1 MKGSWPAVPGSHAA
15 QFYESERFLHRAVAA
30 FMAQGNRLGGPLAMI
45 TSRRM
50 FDSVIHQLALDPAGV
65 LFVDAEQMLEH
76 IMNTGRVHPGR
87 LEVAVERL
95 VGDADR
101 IDKGGTLWIYGEMV
115 DVLCRRGRRQAAI
128 DLEVQWNRITA
139 HRRPSVTACAYAM
152 AGFDSE
158 ASAESLRAICAQHTH
173 VFPTEHITDAP
184 HERTRLERVIL
195 LEQRARLLESGRAV
209 PTPKPD
215 DPMPADGQ
223 MVYVIDDDPSVRRS
237 LARLLAAVGMP
248 ARTFES
254 AEAFLSEFDRSS
266 SGCLIVDV
274 QLLGMSGLEL
284 QRCLND
290 ARGAR
295 WPLIAMSGVSDA
307 RVEQEALRLGAVTFL
322 RKPFVAET
330 LFDAIAKA
338 RVIPMR
344 PSSHGRPDRG
354 AR

>member
-30 FMAQGNRLGGPLAMI
+30 FMAQGNRLGGPLAMV

-50 FDSVIHQLALDPAGV
+50 FDSVIRQLALDPAGV
-65 LFVDAEQMLEH
+65 LFVNAEQALEH
-76 IMNTGRVHPGR
+76 IMDAGRLHAGR
-87 LEVAVERL
+87 LEAAFENL

-115 DVLCRRGRRQAAI
+115 DVLCRRGLWHAAV

-139 HRRPSVTACAYAM
+139 HRRPSVTVCAYAM

-158 ASAESLRAICAQHTH
+158 ASAESLRAICTQHTH

-195 LEQRARLLESGRAV
+195 LEQRARLRDSGRAV
-209 PTPKPD
+209 AAPKPD
-215 DPMPADGQ
+215 NPMPADGQ
-223 MVYVIDDDPSVRRS
+223 MVYVIDDDASVRRS
-237 LARLLAAVGMP
+237 LTRLLAAFDVP
-248 ARTFES
+248 ARIFDS
-254 AEAFLSEFDRSS
+254 AEAFLSELDQSP

-284 QRCLND
+284 QRCMSD
-290 ARGAR
+290 VRGEP
-295 WPLIAMSGVSDA
+295 WPLIAMSGVCDA
-307 RVEQEALRLGAVTFL
+307 QVEQEALRLGAVAFL

-338 RVIPMR
+338 RSLLR
-344 PSSHGRPDRG
+344 H
-354 AR
+354 